1 MLRVAVSSAVNL
13 PNVETIGKS
22 DPYVLLT
29 FQGSCS
35 VYFIN
40 FLVRFWGLCIGR
52 GGACDHA
59 GNIQRLYCNLLF
71 FSLFMLV
78 FLTIFLGVKKKT
90 EVIKD
95 ELNPVWNEV
104 KPFGSSL
111 SENISLNFVAD
122 GTANLSINSWGFSSR
137 YLS

>member
-40 FLVRFWGLCIGR
+40 FLVRFRGLFFGR

-59 GNIQRLYCNLLF
+59 GNIQRLYCNLRFLA
-71 FSLFMLV
+71 LFMLV
-78 FLTIFLGVKKKT
+78 FLTIFSGVKKKT

-111 SENISLNFVAD
+111 AENISLNFVAM
-122 GTANLSINSWGFSSR
+122 TPLFCQLIVEGFPHSV
-137 YLS
+137 

>member
-29 FQGSCS
+29 FQGS

-40 FLVRFWGLCIGR
+40 FLVGFRGLFFGR

-59 GNIQRLYCNLLF
+59 GNIQRLYCNLRFLA
-71 FSLFMLV
+71 LFMLV

-104 KPFGSSL
+104 KSFGSSL
-111 SENISLNFVAD
+111 AENISLNFVAN
-122 GTANLSINSWGFSSR
+122 GTANLSN
-137 YLS
+137 